1 MRLDPNHPRPTLQRP
16 GWRSL
21 EGHWDFALSEAEA
34 PGGVRFDR
42 KILVPFPPE
51 APGSG
56 VGEAWVGVAWYRKV
70 LRAKPRPGRRLF
82 LRFGAVDYRA
92 EVFVNGVRVLEHEG
106 GHTPFGLDLTP
117 FRLRRFWEGKPL
129 RERGIV

>member
-42 KILVPFPPE
+42 KILVPFPPLSIVIMLKLQPTTSLVSPI
-51 APGSG
+51 ADIDSLIVWIGIIG
-56 VGEAWVGVAWYRKV
+56 YIF
-70 LRAKPRPGRRLF
+70 LF
-82 LRFGAVDYRA
+82 LFLFIILRQAGALSGRI
-92 EVFVNGVRVLEHEG
+92 N
-106 GHTPFGLDLTP
+106 
-117 FRLRRFWEGKPL
+117 
-129 RERGIV
+129 

>member
-82 LRFGAVDYRA
+82 LRRSLPAL
-92 EVFVNGVRVLEHEG
+92 GVRHLPCG
-106 GHTPFGLDLTP
+106 FSPADLRP
-117 FRLRRFWEGKPL
+117 HRS
-129 RERGIV
+129 

>member
-92 EVFVNGVRVLEHEG
+92 EVFVNGVSVHRADSGYSTARSGQWIG
-106 GHTPFGLDLTP
+106 G
-117 FRLRRFWEGKPL
+117 R
-129 RERGIV
+129 